1 MEAAKKKLDEA
12 KKALD
17 DANGAIKKYQDNA
30 KDMQALKSAIDS
42 NKARLEKLKQ
52 NEQKELQSLNEKI
65 AKDEAQNKKLSG
77 TINGSDGYSK
87 KELGN
92 MRKIDKNNTENQTRR
107 ERNAELISSQLKL
120 KIPTTGADGNE
131 YRTMT
136 LNGETYYSRNNQ
148 MITQE
153 EYNAGLG
160 TS

>member
-1 MEAAKKKLDEA
+1 
-12 KKALD
+12 
-17 DANGAIKKYQDNA
+17 
-30 KDMQALKSAIDS
+30 
-42 NKARLEKLKQ
+42 
-52 NEQKELQSLNEKI
+52 
-65 AKDEAQNKKLSG
+65 
-77 TINGSDGYSK
+77 
-87 KELGN
+87 